1 MVLWRANGPMDMRNS
16 HRFRSRQACA
26 TSSKSA
32 LSKIQIPMAVM
43 LTWCIDIAALTYWAG
58 PTSLPVS
65 DPSMA
70 ISRLWNSG
78 KQSAWLAVEPTLTTD
93 TLFLLPSAI
102 SVSGIQSWTEK
113 LANVD

>member
-1 MVLWRANGPMDMRNS
+1 MESQRPDGYEELPPVSVTTGLCYFFQVSVVQDPDS
-16 HRFRSRQACA
+16 H
-26 TSSKSA
+26 
-32 LSKIQIPMAVM
+32 AVM
-43 LTWCIDIAALTYWAG
+43 LIWCSDIAALTYWAG

-78 KQSAWLAVEPTLTTD
+78 KQAAWHAVEPTLTTD

>member
-1 MVLWRANGPMDMRNS
+1 MESQRPDGYEEL

-78 KQSAWLAVEPTLTTD
+78 KQAAWHAVEPS
-93 TLFLLPSAI
+93 PSPRPLGHI
-102 SVSGIQSWTEK
+102 SD
-113 LANVD
+113 VDMMPQNQ